1 MINKLLALYQL
12 LSNSLVLLISNQI
25 DKEKLL
31 KQYFKKSI
39 VYFDV
44 GANVG
49 TNIKFIKKIFGNKS
63 IIHCF
68 EPNHYCLKILKNI
81 PGITIND
88 FAVDK
93 DNKSKNFYEHSISSF
108 SSLNKIEGYKRK
120 IKIKC
125 STLNKYIEKEKIK
138 KIDYLKIDTEG
149 NDFNVLLSAK
159 DFISKGKIKF
169 IEAEIVFSGKNKYTT
184 ENFDNIYSFL
194 KKNNYELIGI
204 NDQKIINNKISSFNA
219 IFKIKK

>member
-44 GANVG
+44 GANIG
-49 TNIKFIKKIFGNKS
+49 TNVKFIKKIFGKNA

-68 EPNHYCLKILKNI
+68 EPNHECLKILNNI
-81 PGITIND
+81 PRIKIND
-88 FAVDK
+88 FAIDK
-93 DNKSKNFYEHSISSF
+93 DNKSKNYYEHPISSW
-108 SSLNKIEGYKRK
+108 SSLKKIEGYKRK

-125 STLNKYIEKEKIK
+125 STLDKYIEKQKIK

-159 DFISKGKIKF
+159 NFISKGKIKI
-169 IEAEIVFSGKNKYTT
+169 IEAEIIFSNKNKYTN

-194 KKNNYELIGI
+194 KKNNYDLIGI
-204 NDQKIINNKISSFNA
+204 NDQKIINNKILCFNA
-219 IFKIKK
+219 IFNFKK

>member
-44 GANVG
+44 GANIG
-49 TNIKFIKKIFGNKS
+49 TNVKFVKKIFGKNA

-68 EPNHYCLKILKNI
+68 EPNHECLKILNNI
-81 PGITIND
+81 PRIKIND
-88 FAVDK
+88 FAIDK
-93 DNKSKNFYEHSISSF
+93 DNKSKNYYEHPISSW
-108 SSLNKIEGYKRK
+108 SSLKKIEGYKRK

-125 STLNKYIEKEKIK
+125 STLDKYIEKQKIK

-159 DFISKGKIKF
+159 NFISKGKIKI
-169 IEAEIVFSGKNKYTT
+169 IEAEIIFSNKNKYTN

-194 KKNNYELIGI
+194 KKNNYDLIGI
-204 NDQKIINNKISSFNA
+204 NDQKIINNKILCINA
-219 IFKIKK
+219 IFNFKK

>member
-44 GANVG
+44 GANIG
-49 TNIKFIKKIFGNKS
+49 TNINFIKKIFGKNA

-68 EPNHYCLKILKNI
+68 EPNQECLKILNNI
-81 PGITIND
+81 SRIKIND

-93 DNKSKNFYEHSISSF
+93 DNKSKNYYEHPISSW
-108 SSLNKIEGYKRK
+108 SSLKKIKGYKRK
-120 IKIKC
+120 IKIRC
-125 STLNKYIEKEKIK
+125 STLDKYIEKQKIK

-159 DFISKGKIKF
+159 NFISKGKIKF
-169 IEAEIVFSGKNKYTT
+169 IEAEIIFSNKNKYTN

-194 KKNNYELIGI
+194 KKNNYDLIGI
-204 NDQKIINNKISSFNA
+204 NDQKIINNKILCFNA
-219 IFKIKK
+219 IFNIKK